1 MVDIDEI
8 AKKFGAKIEKSFV
21 TEQGGSSDY
30 SREYS
35 KFKTEINPKLSGYE
49 SICKKFGRAFKVKLG
64 QKDAERFSK
73 SLSIAHIDVAP
84 EEAAGLA
91 MFSFVAVI
99 LFTIVFMAVLYF
111 VLNVQNLGIL
121 GTAAFM
127 LFLTAVFLYYYMS
140 TMPDRLAQTWRL
152 KASSQMVPCILYIV
166 VFMRHTSNLELAVK
180 FASQHLQ
187 PPLALDLKKIFW
199 DVETGKYSTIKDA
212 LDAYLETWREYSLEF
227 VEAFH
232 LIESSLY
239 EPSEGRR
246 VEILEKSLN
255 VILDGVYDKMLKYTH
270 EVQGPLTNVYM
281 LGIVLPTLAIAML
294 PLASALMGGTI
305 KWWHVAILFNV
316 LIPFFVF
323 YMTSDVLA
331 KRPGGYGESELV
343 EMNPEYGSYKSNK
356 HYYTALMIALPFFLI
371 GILPLIFQ
379 FTPIPELFGLA
390 KDYTFGDFGLSL
402 MADNCIF
409 DFKTAAGQCASAG
422 KAAFGPFGLGAV
434 LFSLFIPLS
443 VALFFSL
450 SFSAKTK
457 KLLKT
462 REDTKALETEFAS
475 SLFQL
480 GNRLG
485 DGVPAEMAFGR
496 VAESLKGTPTESF
509 FRTVNSNIQQ
519 LGMSAR
525 EAIFN
530 PQRGAIIYFPSS
542 LVRTSMEIL
551 VESVK
556 KGLQVAARALMSIS
570 QYVKNIQ
577 KINERLKD
585 LLADIISSMKSN
597 MAFLAPLLAGI
608 VVGLAAMITLIMNRL
623 NSMIVSG
630 MSAETSLGGFT
641 SIGTLTETFKL
652 ENMISPYFIQLIT
665 GIYLIEI
672 IYILTITLVTV
683 ESGADELSEKAGI
696 ADNIRKGMTLYIL
709 ASLASI
715 LALSLLA
722 ATAVSGL
729 AAP

>member
-1 MVDIDEI
+1 MVDRIEEI
-8 AKKFGAKIEKSFV
+8 AKQFGAKLEKSFR
-21 TEQGGSSDY
+21 TEQGGSDY
-30 SREYS
+30 SREYL
-35 KFKTEINPKLSGYE
+35 KFKKELSPRLSGYE
-49 SICKKFGRAFKVKLG
+49 NMCKKFGGLFKLKLS
-64 QKDAERFSK
+64 QKDLERLTK
-73 SLSIAHIDVAP
+73 ALTIAHVDVTP
-84 EEAAGLA
+84 EEAAGLSI
-91 MFSFVAVI
+91 FSFIVTI
-99 LFTIVFMAVLYF
+99 LLS
-111 VLNVQNLGIL
+111 
-121 GTAAFM
+121 
-127 LFLTAVFLYYYMS
+127 LFLTVILYFFLGVQMNILLTAIFLFFLTSVFIYYYINS
-140 TMPDRLAQTWRL
+140 LPDRLAQSWRL
-152 KASSQMVPCILYIV
+152 KASAQMVPCILYIV
-166 VFMRHTSNLELAVK
+166 VYMRHTSNLELAIK

-187 PPLALDLKKIFW
+187 PPLSLDLKKIFW
-199 DVETGKYSTIKDA
+199 DVETGKYSTIKEA

-239 EPSEGRR
+239 EPGEGRR
-246 VEILEKSLN
+246 VEILEKSLS

-305 KWWHVAILFNV
+305 KWWHVAVGFNII
-316 LIPFFVF
+316 IPFFVF
-323 YMTSDVLA
+323 YLTYDILS
-331 KRPGGYGESELV
+331 KRPGGYGESELL
-343 EMNPEYGSYKSNK
+343 EMNPDYEYYQSKK
-356 HYYTALMIALPFFLI
+356 HYYKALIIAIPLFLL
-371 GILPLIFQ
+371 GIIPLIFQ
-379 FTPIPELFGLA
+379 YTPLPELFGLT
-390 KDYTFGDFGLSL
+390 KDYTFGQLGISL
-402 MADNCIF
+402 MSDNCLF
-409 DFKTAAGQCASAG
+409 DFKTKAGACAVSG
-422 KAAFGPFGLGAV
+422 GGIVGPFGLGAL

-443 VALFFSL
+443 VALFFSM
-450 SFSAKTK
+450 SYASKTK

-462 REDTKALETEFAS
+462 REDTKQLENEFAS

-509 FRTVNSNIQQ
+509 FKTVNSNIQQ
-519 LGMSAR
+519 IGMSVR

-551 VESVK
+551 IESVK

-570 QYVKNIQ
+570 QYVKNIH

-608 VVGLAAMITLIMNRL
+608 VVGLASMITLIMNRL
-623 NSMIVSG
+623 NSMIVAG
-630 MSAETSLGGFT
+630 MSKETSLGGFT
-641 SIGTLTETFKL
+641 SLGSLTDMFKL

-672 IYILTITLVTV
+672 IYILTVTLVTV
-683 ESGADELSEKAGI
+683 ESGVDKLSEKAEI
-696 ADNIRKGMTLYIL
+696 ASNMKKGMTLYL
-709 ASLASI
+709 MASLASI

-722 ATAVSGL
+722 AVAVSGL
-729 AAP
+729 AAG